1 MAYFDSSKN
10 RALWEI
16 ELQSLRKARADRQAG
31 KTSGEVKQ
39 ETSKVMTGPEP
50 VKMTYA
56 DLLQEEA
63 AFVRK
68 TPGRERSSIHME
80 KRRKNSWKNRQRKAG
95 LYDKQGKQEKEKEN
109 SSCGSCRI
117 ADFYRM
123 SCSFC
128 LGGDTDRSGNI
139 R

>member
-80 KRRKNSWKNRQRKAG
+80 KKTE
-95 LYDKQGKQEKEKEN
+95 KQLEKSTEK
-109 SSCGSCRI
+109 G
-117 ADFYRM
+117 
-123 SCSFC
+123 
-128 LGGDTDRSGNI
+128 RSL
-139 R
+139 

>member
-16 ELQSLRKARADRQAG
+16 ELQGLRKARADRQAG

-39 ETSKVMTGPEP
+39 ETSKLMTGPEP

-63 AFVRK
+63 AFVKK
-68 TPGRERSSIHME
+68 TPGRERTSMQME
-80 KRRKNSWKNRQRKAG
+80 KQ
-95 LYDKQGKQEKEKEN
+95 LEKPIEK
-109 SSCGSCRI
+109 G
-117 ADFYRM
+117 
-123 SCSFC
+123 
-128 LGGDTDRSGNI
+128 RSL
-139 R
+139 